1 MIQNTTVARGVMP
14 QRFYGTLLFSRVQTN
29 SNIDHHTPVP
39 VCLLLSPPRSWKP
52 SSECRN
58 PRAVFFSPAGD
69 NDSDR
74 GGGDSDEE
82 EEEERAAFE
91 RAVTEVANKVMQDAE
106 KKMGSRGGGVQ
117 NAAFES
123 LQVQMCVG
131 VDS

>member
-1 MIQNTTVARGVMP
+1 MGPCYFLVCRPTQTSTTILRYQCAFCFLPLARG
-14 QRFYGTLLFSRVQTN
+14 
-29 SNIDHHTPVP
+29 
-39 VCLLLSPPRSWKP
+39 SPPLSV
-52 SSECRN
+52 EIL
-58 PRAVFFSPAGD
+58 VLFFFSPAGD
-69 NDSDR
+69 NGSDR